1 MRYLPDICQIFARHL
16 LTSRRQQPGES
27 LDKFLQSLRELS
39 KDCNFK
45 PVSSEVIHNESI
57 CDAFINGLE
66 SNLIRKRL
74 LENKTLD
81 LQAAFKQARSLDLAQ
96 KNADSYSHQ
105 NSGIAAA
112 INEGRCHAVIQ
123 EIPSLLSPTNSV
135 SCTDGPLAAAKSQ
148 CWFCGNLRHPRSKCP
163 ARDIICYKCSKKG
176 HFAKLCHS
184 SNQPDNPSTHSA
196 AVINSPT
203 LAVTHSAA
211 ANLAFRA
218 SANVYIN
225 GHKLEALIDSG
236 STDKSFISSKFVQK
250 LKLKHFHARDQSVWQ
265 QEPKPVKSKV
275 IVLLIFI
282 FFTGH
287 TQIFAWTFL
296 IIYAL
301 ISFLVLISKSS
312 TRVEY
317 GGSKPTLTFCALTTL
332 NVEPPMLFANLSKD
346 CKPIATKS
354 RKFSKPDQ
362 QFIDSETHRL
372 LAEGIIEPSTSPW
385 RAQPLVV
392 REDGNHKRRM
402 VIDYSQTVNKYTCLD
417 AYPLPNIESTVRKLA
432 QYKFFSTIDLR
443 SAYHQIPL
451 DAKSGHS
458 LLSSLVVS
466 FINLVECHLE

>member
-1 MRYLPDICQIFARHL
+1 M
-16 LTSRRQQPGES
+16 
-27 LDKFLQSLRELS
+27 
-39 KDCNFK
+39 
-45 PVSSEVIHNESI
+45 
-57 CDAFINGLE
+57 
-66 SNLIRKRL
+66 
-74 LENKTLD
+74 
-81 LQAAFKQARSLDLAQ
+81 
-96 KNADSYSHQ
+96 
-105 NSGIAAA
+105 
-112 INEGRCHAVIQ
+112 
-123 EIPSLLSPTNSV
+123 
-135 SCTDGPLAAAKSQ
+135 AAAKSQ

-211 ANLAFRA
+211 ANSAFRV

-236 STDKSFISSKFVQK
+236 STDKSFISSTFVQK
-250 LKLKHFHARDQSVWQ
+250 LKLKQFPSLGSIGLAAGAQTSKIQGYCTVDFHLLDRTYTNIHLNILDNLCTDIILGTDF
-265 QEPKPVKSKV
+265 QEQHKSIV
-275 IVLLIFI
+275 I
-282 FFTGH
+282 
-287 TQIFAWTFL
+287 
-296 IIYAL
+296 
-301 ISFLVLISKSS
+301 
-312 TRVEY
+312 EY

-332 NVEPPMLFANLSKD
+332 NVELPMLFANLSED
-346 CKPIATKS
+346 CRPIATKS

-362 QFIDSETHRL
+362 QFIDSETCRL

-392 REDGNHKRRM
+392 REDGNHKRQM

-451 DAKSGHS
+451 DAKDQPFTAFQSGGQLYQFS
-458 LLSSLVVS
+458 
-466 FINLVECHLE
+466 